1 MENVQAVPSLLSQDS
16 CCTQFGTPALDAA
29 EVVTIAVLR
38 ASNVVTD
45 ITKTLL
51 RLELS
56 FSDIHDSLPQTA
68 RYTNRF
74 RGKFQRGFGL
84 NRIAVLPFGRTK
96 LVRSAYPMS
105 ASMLRCLRV
114 VLWLNPTQR
123 EHVSAVIPC
132 GRCRRVFHT
141 ISVAGDVVLMFL
153 VPPYGVFQA
162 FYHGDIQSNRALNL
176 SLDQIGPPLT

>member
-16 CCTQFGTPALDAA
+16 CLTQLGAPALDAA
-29 EVVTIAVLR
+29 EVVTVTIPR
-38 ASNVVTD
+38 ASNAVTD
-45 ITKTLL
+45 VTKTLL

-68 RYTNRF
+68 RHTNCF

-84 NRIAVLPFGRTK
+84 NRIAFLPFGRTK
-96 LVRSAYPMS
+96 SVRRAYPMS
-105 ASMLRCLRV
+105 ASILRCLRA
-114 VLWLNPTQR
+114 VLWLKPTER

-153 VPPYGVFQA
+153 LPP
-162 FYHGDIQSNRALNL
+162 
-176 SLDQIGPPLT
+176 